1 MVINYKR
8 QWDSEKKKMQ
18 YQNLKIYLIIILSNT
33 FNLKSIFFKKR
44 NKKDISQDLKNTFKD

>member
-8 QWDSEKKKMQ
+8 QRDSEKKKMQ

-44 NKKDISQDLKNTFKD
+44 NKKDISQDLENTFKI